1 MDVRVKAS
9 FKQATVKGGTA
20 VVQMEVLT
28 CAAGFYDLMRL
39 AGQNVV
45 LNVEDEQSELD
56 LEPEMPQG
64 EPLPFDDE
72 DWQEEDEDVEP
83 VKPANVDIE
92 TGEIYPEIT
101 DEGRMLSDGEVE

>member
-45 LNVEDEQSELD
+45 LNVEGKQSELD

-64 EPLPFDDE
+64 EPLPLDVED
-72 DWQEEDEDVEP
+72 DWQEDGVEP
-83 VKPANVDIE
+83 AKPANVDIE

>member
-45 LNVEDEQSELD
+45 LNVEGEQSELD

-72 DWQEEDEDVEP
+72 DDWQEDGVEP
-83 VKPANVDIE
+83 EKPANVDIE